1 MLVHDCTL
9 LEIGVNFDRLY
20 SGADPDYELGLRIV
34 RDRVNDTH
42 RVQQEKAKAQAKA
55 GA

>member
-1 MLVHDCTL
+1 MLAHDCTL

-20 SGADPDYELGLRIV
+20 GGADPDYELALRVV
-34 RDRVNDTH
+34 RNRVSATNAENAE
-42 RVQQEKAKAQAKA
+42 RA

>member
-1 MLVHDCTL
+1 MLATDCTL

-20 SGADPDYELGLRIV
+20 SGVDPDYELCLTV
-34 RDRVNDTH
+34 LRDRVNEYH
-42 RVQQEKAKAQAKA
+42 RAHAQ